1 MSYFPEPYTRNKN
14 KIEAEL
20 DLSNYATKSD
30 LKNAAGVVTLKF
42 ANKADLAS
50 LKSKIDK
57 LDLDELETTPVDSSK
72 LSDVVKNEV
81 VKKAVYDELVK
92 KLNAIQ
98 NNDTSGLVKKLTMKQ
113 KLVMLKRKYLVIIM
127 INIKYYSRI

>member
-14 KIEAEL
+14 KIEVEL

-42 ANKADLAS
+42 ANKANLAS
-50 LKSKIDK
+50 LKSKIHK

-81 VKKAVYDELVK
+81 VKKAVDDELVK

-98 NNDTSGLVKKLTMKQ
+98 NNDTSGLVKKLTVKR
-113 KLVMLKRKYLVIIM
+113 KLVMLKRKYLIIIM

>member
-81 VKKAVYDELVK
+81 VKKAAYDELVK

-113 KLVMLKRKYLVIIM
+113 KLVMLKRKYLIIIM

>member
-14 KIEAEL
+14 KIEVEL

-42 ANKADLAS
+42 ANKANLAS
-50 LKSKIDK
+50 LKSKIRK

-81 VKKAVYDELVK
+81 VKKAVDDELVK

-98 NNDTSGLVKKLTMKQ
+98 NNDTSGLVKKLTVKR
-113 KLVMLKRKYLVIIM
+113 KLVMLKRKYLIIIM

>member
-50 LKSKIDK
+50 LKSKIDE

-113 KLVMLKRKYLVIIM
+113 KLVMLKRKYLIIIM